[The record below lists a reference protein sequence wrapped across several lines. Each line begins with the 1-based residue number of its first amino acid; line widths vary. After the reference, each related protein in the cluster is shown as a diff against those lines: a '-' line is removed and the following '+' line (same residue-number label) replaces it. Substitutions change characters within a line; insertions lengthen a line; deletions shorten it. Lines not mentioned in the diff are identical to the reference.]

1 MLPAP
6 PEDAVAAEVP
16 SAADVVFPASV
27 LSPEADEAAPDEE
40 DDDPHPATDAA
51 VSVRARNKQYALFFI
66 IFLPRKGTWMKMKA
80 AVICQNGSDDRQPGA
95 RFQHS

>member
-1 MLPAP
+1 MLPSP
-6 PEDAVAAEVP
+6 LEDVTAADVP
-16 SAADVVFPASV
+16 AAADVVSPVSV
-27 LSPEADEAAPDEE
+27 LPPAADEAAPDEE
-40 DDDPHPATDAA
+40 DDDPQPTTEAA